1 MAALRATGEEE
12 NMARSTKDFF
22 SAAEKEMIRQAVAEA
37 ELNSSGEIVTMVV
50 AESERYREAEQLGA
64 LFAAGLLGM
73 VAAVALRHVTIWTYI
88 PVVLLLFF
96 PLFTLFRRFPRL
108 KLPFAGPR
116 RQALAVRDRAL
127 SAFYERGLY
136 RTREA
141 TGILIFISL
150 LERKVW
156 ILGDRGINEKIP
168 PGSWQA
174 LAAELAAGI
183 RSGRP
188 AESLCRVVAGCGS
201 ELARHFP
208 RRADDRNELSD
219 RIITS

>member
-1 MAALRATGEEE
+1 MAG
-12 NMARSTKDFF
+12 STKDFF
-22 SAAEKEMIRQAVAEA
+22 SATEKEMIRRAVAEA
-37 ELNSSGEIVTMVV
+37 ELHSSGEIVTMVV
-50 AESERYREAEQLGA
+50 PESERYREAEQLGA

-73 VAAVALRHVTIWTYI
+73 IAAVVLRHVTIWTYI
-88 PVVLLLFF
+88 PIVLLAFF
-96 PLFTLFRRFPRL
+96 PLLALFRRFPRL
-108 KLPFAGPR
+108 KLPFVGPR
-116 RQALAVRDRAL
+116 RQAQAVRDRAL
-127 SAFYERGLY
+127 SAFCEKGLY

-168 PGSWQA
+168 SGSWQA
-174 LAAELAAGI
+174 LAGELATGI
-183 RSGRP
+183 RSGRA
-188 AESLCRVVAGCGS
+188 AEALCRVVAGCGS

-208 RRADDRNELSD
+208 RRSDDRNELSD